1 MLKYF
6 KNIIRK
12 IILFPLHLFN
22 ELSILYSRLL
32 SIIDPNGSESY
43 WEELSQSQIDKKI
56 NSKLRILNTPQHQ
69 SKKFDL
75 RKKIN
80 FYTPTKIAS
89 YRAKTLLSKEI
100 DTLEWIDEFGSKDSI
115 FFDIGAN
122 MGVYSLYYATYHGG
136 KVFAFEPS
144 IRNLDLLIRNIN
156 LNKLNELISVVSN
169 PIYNKE
175 SMNFFSQ
182 KYIKAG
188 EAVSIYGEKK
198 MKNNYKTLS
207 LTLDY
212 LVKKEIILTPN
223 LIKIDVDGNESE
235 VLQGATEII
244 QSVNCKTI
252 LIETR
257 ETTSDN
263 VTKILEKF
271 NYNEKTYKQKKDNIN
286 NQIWVK
292 SEFK

>member
-1 MLKYF
+1 MFYKLLRV
-6 KNIIRK
+6 IRK
-12 IILFPLHLFN
+12 ITLFPLHLFN
-22 ELSILYSRLL
+22 ELSILYSKFL
-32 SIIDPNGSESY
+32 SIIDPNGSENY

-56 NSKLRILNTPQHQ
+56 NSKLRISKTLQHQ

-75 RKKIN
+75 NKKIS

-89 YRAKTLLSKEI
+89 FRAKTLLSKEI
-100 DTLEWIDEFGSKDSI
+100 DTLQWIDEYGSKDSI

-122 MGVYSLYYATYHGG
+122 MGVYSLYYATYHEG

-156 LNKLNELISVVSN
+156 LNKLNELINVVPN
-169 PIYNKE
+169 PVYNKE
-175 SMNFFSQ
+175 SMDFFSQ
-182 KYIKAG
+182 QYIKAG
-188 EAVSIYGEKK
+188 EAVSIYGTKK
-198 MKNNYKTLS
+198 MRNNYKTLG

-212 LVKKEIILTPN
+212 LVKNKIILTPN

-235 VLQGATEII
+235 VLQGANGII
-244 QSVNCKTI
+244 QSLNCKTI

-257 ETTSDN
+257 ETTNDK
-263 VTKILEKF
+263 VKKILEKC
-271 NYNEKTYKQKKDNIN
+271 NYKEKIYKQKQDNTK

-292 SEFK
+292 K